1 MILYA
6 SQKGDFFMINKSIKS
21 NELHYRKNDEEFD
34 IIKIKKFNVIINRQK
49 RHLTKLLLK
58 QMRDVFNN
66 ELDTMHLILKQ
77 NQK

>member
-1 MILYA
+1 
-6 SQKGDFFMINKSIKS
+6 MINKSIKS

>member
-1 MILYA
+1 
-6 SQKGDFFMINKSIKS
+6 MINKSIKS

-66 ELDTMHLILKQ
+66 ELDTMHLIL